1 MTSPYKTIVAYITS
15 HYLAALEYR
24 DYRMMWTANIS
35 AQSAAWAL
43 IVARGWVVYDM
54 THSSMDVGIVTFAAM
69 APLLVVPPIA
79 GVLADRFDRR
89 TILGWTYA
97 INLTHNLVLALLV
110 AFGSIQMWHIILL
123 SLVNGVARAG
133 QISTSQALA
142 ANLVPREK
150 LLNALSL
157 NAATQH
163 ASRLVGPG
171 LISPLLAIVGAAPA
185 FFMCTILYAIG
196 WIQIMRIKTK
206 SVGGIRKGE
215 NFFKSFGQG
224 VSYAWSQTYIRMIL
238 VMVFF
243 HCGLTMAFE
252 SLLPHYAHHQLGG
265 SAGAFGILMTGVGIG
280 SLIGSIFIGG
290 IQNSISRGRL
300 YLVMGLLSGLG
311 QVMLMFSNNMAMAI
325 TAVIIMGGSQAAFM
339 TLGQA
344 VTQALAADEYRGR
357 LASINTLSF
366 GGIMAV
372 MNLAY
377 ASIGGYYNPGVVLAV
392 GGLAF
397 TAMMLLSVLN
407 SFTRKVYINGIPTE
421 LSAKPQPIRA

>member
-1 MTSPYKTIVAYITS
+1 MFSLYKTVAAYIYG
-15 HYLAALEYR
+15 HYLGALEYR
-24 DYRMMWTANIS
+24 DYRLMWLANFS

-43 IVARGWVVYDM
+43 IVTRGWIVYDM

-69 APLLVVPPIA
+69 GPLLVVPPIA

-89 TILGWTYA
+89 KVLAWTYA
-97 INLTHNLVLALLV
+97 INLGHNLVLALLV
-110 AFGSIQMWHIILL
+110 AFGSIAMWHIVVL
-123 SLVNGVARAG
+123 SLINGIARAG
-133 QISTSQALA
+133 QMSSSQALA

-163 ASRLVGPG
+163 ASRLMGPG
-171 LISPLLAIVGAAPA
+171 LISPLLALIGAAPA
-185 FFMCTILYAIG
+185 FFLCTILYAIG
-196 WIQIMRIKTK
+196 WIQIMRIKTI
-206 SVGGIRKGE
+206 SSGGISRGE
-215 NFFKSFGQG
+215 NFFKSFWQG

-252 SLLPHYAHHQLGG
+252 SLMPHYAEQHLHRGAG
-265 SAGAFGILMTGVGIG
+265 SFGTLMTGVGVG
-280 SLIGSIFIGG
+280 ALVGSIFIGG
-290 IQNSISRGRL
+290 IQNSVSRGRL
-300 YLVMGLLSGLG
+300 YLLTGLLSGIG
-311 QVMLMFSNNMAMAI
+311 QIMLLLANNMAVAMV
-325 TAVIIMGGSQAAFM
+325 AVIIMGSSQAAFM

-344 VTQALAADEYRGR
+344 VTQALAANEYRGR

-372 MNLAY
+372 MNLVY
-377 ASIGGYYNPGVVLAV
+377 ATVGGYYDPGLVLAI

-397 TAMMLLSVLN
+397 TAMMLLSILN
-407 SFTRKVYINGIPTE
+407 SFTRKVYINGMPTD
-421 LSAKPQPIRA
+421 LSKPQPVRV

>member
-1 MTSPYKTIVAYITS
+1 MASLHKSLAAYITS

-24 DYRMMWTANIS
+24 DYRQMWVANVS

-69 APLLVVPPIA
+69 GPLLAVPPIA

-97 INLTHNLVLALLV
+97 INLFHNLILALLV
-110 AFGSIQMWHIILL
+110 AFGSIQMWHIIVL
-123 SLVNGVARAG
+123 SIVNGTARAA
-133 QISTSQALA
+133 QMSTAQALA
-142 ANLVPREK
+142 ANLVPKEQ

-163 ASRLVGPG
+163 ASRLIGPG
-171 LISPLLAIVGAAPA
+171 LVSPLLSFIGAAPA
-185 FFMCTILYAIG
+185 FFMCTVLYGVG
-196 WIQIMRIKTK
+196 WIQIMKIKTK

-215 NFFKSFGQG
+215 GYVESFVQG
-224 VSYAWSQTYIRMIL
+224 IKYAWSQTYIRMIL

-252 SLLPHYAHHQLGG
+252 SLLPHYAEHQLQSGAG
-265 SAGAFGILMTGVGIG
+265 SFGTLMTGIGAG
-280 SLIGSIFIGG
+280 SLVGSIFIGG

-300 YLVMGLLSGLG
+300 YLITGLLSGLG
-311 QVMLMFSNNMAMAI
+311 QVMLMLSHNMAMAMV
-325 TAVIIMGGSQAAFM
+325 AVIIMGGSQAAFM

-357 LASINTLSF
+357 VASINTLSF
-366 GGIMAV
+366 GGIMAI
-372 MNLAY
+372 MNLVY
-377 ASIGGYYNPGVVLAV
+377 ASLAGYYNPGAVLAV

-397 TAMMLLSVLN
+397 TAIMLVSVFN
-407 SFTRKVYINGIPTE
+407 SFTRKVYITGIPTD
-421 LSAKPQPIRA
+421 LSTKPQPVRA